1 MNPIQRV
8 VKFLA
13 TVFAVILAVSIV
25 SAIIGSILGAL
36 GVIIPGQKD
45 GGDGS
50 NLISQDYCFDDV
62 SELAIE
68 SDVAD
73 IQVVASTDKQEES
86 VIVKLDLVDES
97 HEVTLQDG
105 RLKIESD
112 KRTNVLSALGDVFE
126 GDETVQGVI
135 RVIVPS
141 EHHIESADFESGY
154 GRIEVKGLHSERL
167 RISANT
173 GNVVCERVAAKKF
186 KGETEIG
193 SASFKGCRF
202 TDAEIMGGAEDF
214 TFEGM
219 LLGSCWVKGNI
230 GRMEFNLSMKP
241 DDCELNITDGLGNV
255 YIDGHKY
262 VKEEYQKPKADNRIS
277 VDVGVG
283 NINFNFE

>member
-25 SAIIGSILGAL
+25 SAIIGSIIGAM
-36 GVIIPGQKD
+36 GFMFPGHREEVD
-45 GGDGS
+45 DTE
-50 NLISQDYCFDDV
+50 LISEDYRFEDV
-62 SELAIE
+62 NELLIE

-73 IQVVASTDKQEES
+73 IQVTASTDRNEKS
-86 VIVKLDLVDES
+86 VIVKLDQVDES

-112 KRTNVLSALGDVFE
+112 KQTNVLLFLGNVFE

-141 EHHIESADFESGY
+141 EQHIEQADFESEY
-154 GRIEVKGLHSERL
+154 GRIEVRGLHSEHL
-167 RISANT
+167 GISANT
-173 GNVVCERVAAKKF
+173 GNVVCERVAAKKL
-186 KGETEIG
+186 KAETEIG

-230 GRMEFNLSMKP
+230 GKMEFNLAMRP
-241 DDCELNITDGLGNV
+241 EDCELNIKDGLGNV
-255 YIDGHKY
+255 YIDGNKY